1 MDNLKEFLL
10 QTDTRLFKFINVTL
24 HNEPFAEIIKFA
36 ANDVFLAA
44 FVFGGAAFLIKKNT
58 LRKRI
63 NIAFALWAIII
74 THIINSDILK
84 NIFKR
89 PRPPQEL
96 ENIYFLVNMRC
107 MNYAFPSTHTAM
119 AAALAAVLWQDNKNL
134 RPYLA
139 LFTAGIGFFCV
150 YTGGHYPFDVLAG
163 LVVGIFSGCILN
175 IIKNKAKKHYGAKN
189 E

>member
-10 QTDTRLFKFINVTL
+10 QSDIKFFKFINVTL
-24 HNEPFAEIIKFA
+24 HNELFAEIIKFA

-44 FVFGGAAFLIKKNT
+44 FVFAGAAFILKKNT
-58 LRKRI
+58 SRKRI
-63 NIAFALWAIII
+63 NIAFALWAVII

-96 ENIYFLVNMRC
+96 ENIYFLVNMRY

-119 AAALAAVLWQDNKNL
+119 AAALTAVLWQDNKKL

-150 YTGGHYPFDVLAG
+150 YTGGHYPLDVLAG
-163 LVVGIFSGCILN
+163 LVVGTLSGGVLN
-175 IIKNKAKKHYGAKN
+175 IIKNKAKKYYGVKD